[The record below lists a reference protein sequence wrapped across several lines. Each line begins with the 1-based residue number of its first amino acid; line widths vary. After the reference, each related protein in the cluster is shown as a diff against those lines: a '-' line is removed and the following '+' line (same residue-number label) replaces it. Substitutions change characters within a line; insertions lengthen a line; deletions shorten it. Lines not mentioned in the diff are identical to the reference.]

1 MGDSGVRDQAR
12 PVESDT
18 LVLIPAAELHLVQSG
33 SHQLLEKGPLSLS
46 VAEGQ
51 SDSAVQ
57 AKVGATSWPLEKT
70 SPTLK
75 SGEYAYV
82 FAIEGGTAFY
92 SVLLSTGTPDA
103 DQALF
108 EEILVEC
115 TAFQLAGALTEA
127 SVKEAVDEVAE
138 LVLSR
143 APGAAGSSGERAAGG
158 AQSSESAA
166 SRAAQAAVSAAVS
179 STEGQQPAELI
190 QRPASSAAAAGP
202 SGDPSQQYPSIPEEQ
217 QEPDATESHS
227 HRILTGTARVTEA
240 IGISAVWATQK
251 IAEQSAKWK
260 GQIKPAK
267 QITVPPHIKKRLLA
281 GSNMAKRTAKTSG
294 WVAQKAGDI
303 SVRVAESIVR
313 RVGPKQGFGVQLQEG
328 GQRRRDAAQEI
339 AAASLVAAVEIY
351 SSMEA
356 AAQLVLEGGST
367 AASDIAGHKYG
378 PDAAEITGHATEMA
392 TQSATAAM
400 RLRTGGVKT
409 IAQRVARHTALGF
422 ARQAVYGPAGKQ
434 GGQGQPPSKPG
445 PRPQRRSATPASAA
459 APGPLSPF
467 AMAPASILPPES
479 PSTAAAAAQPSLSPF
494 AMAQGGTPEESPRTA
509 PVAEGGGEAK

>member
-1 MGDSGVRDQAR
+1 MGDSVREQSTPDD
-12 PVESDT
+12 SDT

-33 SHQLLEKGPLSLS
+33 SHQLVEKGPLSLS
-46 VAEGQ
+46 IPGRQ
-51 SDSAVQ
+51 SDSTVL

-92 SVLLSTGTPDA
+92 SALLSTGTPEA

-115 TAFQLAGALTEA
+115 TAFQLAGALTEE
-127 SVKEAVDEVAE
+127 SVKEAVNEVAE

-143 APGAAGSSGERAAGG
+143 APGTAGSSAPAGPVSG
-158 AQSSESAA
+158 SESAPSSQA
-166 SRAAQAAVSAAVS
+166 TQAAVSEAVT
-179 STEGQQPAELI
+179 STEGQQPA
-190 QRPASSAAAAGP
+190 AFAKGVATSTAAATP
-202 SGDPSQQYPSIPEEQ
+202 SGDPSQQYPSISPEQE
-217 QEPDATESHS
+217 EPDATESHS

-240 IGISAVWATQK
+240 IGVSAAWATQK
-251 IAEQSAKWK
+251 IAEQSARWK
-260 GQIKPAK
+260 QQIKPAK
-267 QITVPPHIKKRLLA
+267 QINVPPEIKKRLLQ
-281 GSNMAKRTAKTSG
+281 GSHMAKRTAKTSG

-303 SVRVAESIVR
+303 SIRVAESIVR
-313 RVGPKQGFGVQLQEG
+313 RVGPKQGFGAQLQEG

-356 AAQLVLEGGST
+356 AAQLVLESGST

-378 PDAAEITGHATEMA
+378 PDAAEVTSHAAEMA

-422 ARQAVYGPAGKQ
+422 ARQAVYGPGK
-434 GGQGQPPSKPG
+434 QGQPPKKPAA
-445 PRPQRRSATPASAA
+445 RQQVQQRSATPAAAA

-479 PSTAAAAAQPSLSPF
+479 PSAAPGTAQPSLSPF
-494 AMAQGGTPEESPRTA
+494 ALAQGAPEESPRPSPATDATA
-509 PVAEGGGEAK
+509 AAAK